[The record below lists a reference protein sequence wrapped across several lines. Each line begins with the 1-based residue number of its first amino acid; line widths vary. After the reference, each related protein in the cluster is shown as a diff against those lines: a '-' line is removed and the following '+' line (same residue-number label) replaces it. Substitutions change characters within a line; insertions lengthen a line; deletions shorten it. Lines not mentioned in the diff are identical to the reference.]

1 MADGVYIS
9 KEQKQVRSKEIR
21 QRRMNKFLRN
31 KLSVM
36 GFVMTCII
44 VIACF
49 VCPIFS
55 KHTYDA
61 VNIAAGA
68 SAPSVEHIFGTDKLG
83 RDLFI
88 RCMAGGRY
96 SIYIGLFSA
105 FSSTALGVVL
115 GAIAGYFGGKLD
127 SLIIRLTEIFQS
139 FPQMVLVM
147 IMVAVMGRGIGNIL
161 IIFTLTGWMSTAR
174 LVRNEFLAIKG
185 ETFVKVA
192 EAFGM
197 NKLKVMFRK
206 SFRIF

>member
-1 MADGVYIS
+1 
-9 KEQKQVRSKEIR
+9 
-21 QRRMNKFLRN
+21 
-31 KLSVM
+31 
-36 GFVMTCII
+36 MTCLI

-49 VCPIFS
+49 ICPILS
-55 KHTYDA
+55 KQTYDA
-61 VNIAAGA
+61 VNIAESA
-68 SAPSVEHIFGTDKLG
+68 SAPSMEHIFGTDKLG

-96 SIYIGLFSA
+96 SIYIGVFSA
-105 FSSTALGVVL
+105 VSSTVLGVIL
-115 GAIAGYFGGKLD
+115 GAIAGYFGGKID

-161 IIFTLTGWMSTAR
+161 IIFTVTGWMSTAR
-174 LVRNEFLAIKG
+174 LVRNEFLAFKG

-197 NKLKVMFRK
+197 SKIKAVSYTHLTLPTKLEV
-206 SFRIF
+206 